1 MREQPSL
8 LSEDE
13 MLLQLK
19 HSAGTC
25 SLISRH
31 KAEDL
36 GHIQQIWPEYEMCK
50 EALLNLL
57 EGHLGY

>member
-1 MREQPSL
+1 MSVGGL
-8 LSEDE
+8 DNTGLGGCT
-13 MLLQLK
+13 
-19 HSAGTC
+19 AGKF
-25 SLISRH
+25 SRH